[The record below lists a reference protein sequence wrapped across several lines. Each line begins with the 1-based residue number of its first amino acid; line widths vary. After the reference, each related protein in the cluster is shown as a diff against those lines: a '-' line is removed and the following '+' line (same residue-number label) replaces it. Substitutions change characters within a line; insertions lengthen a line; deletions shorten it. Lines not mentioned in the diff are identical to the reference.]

1 MDIFHN
7 IWFDII
13 VIPILVIWSGLYA
26 AAEIAIISVRK
37 SRLQELVE
45 QENKKA
51 KIVLD
56 LLKNHDD
63 FFAIVQIVMTVL
75 PSLASALAGVIA
87 VTHLKPLIEMINI
100 SWIHYY
106 SESISVIVVV
116 AIVSY
121 LTLIIGELVPK
132 SLGLRYAERLSLFFA
147 KFIIFQLKLLHPII
161 KFLSASTNL
170 FTKPLGKNQDVINKD
185 LSEDEFKLLLE
196 EGTKT
201 GVIDKTEHDLIK
213 SIFEFTDT
221 TAKEVMVPR
230 TKVVALNIEDS
241 REEII
246 KIVLEEG
253 FSRLPVYKETID
265 NIIGIIY
272 AKDLIGLLE
281 NKNLIILEDILR
293 PAYFVPDT
301 KKISQI
307 MKDFQSK
314 KIQMAIVLDEFGGFE
329 GIVTMEDILEEI
341 VGEIHDE
348 YDEETNPFE
357 ISPTGALVV
366 DGLLNVSDFNEKF
379 KSYEIPEDEDYDTIG
394 GFVIKCAGR
403 IPDIG
408 EKIFYKDI
416 CFTILK
422 KDERRVSLIKVE
434 KNLSSKEEKNTNFI
448 GVE

>member
-1 MDIFHN
+1 MSVFQS
-7 IWFDII
+7 IWFDFIF
-13 VIPILVIWSGLYA
+13 IPILIIWSGLYA

-45 QENKKA
+45 QDNKKA
-51 KIVLD
+51 KIVQD

-63 FFAIVQIVMTVL
+63 FFAIVQIGMTVL
-75 PSLASALAGVIA
+75 PSLASALAGIIA
-87 VTHLKPLIEMINI
+87 VTHIKPFVDAVDL
-100 SWIHYY
+100 SWLSPY
-106 SESISVIVVV
+106 SESISVIIVV
-116 AIVSY
+116 AVISY

-132 SLGLRYAERLSLFFA
+132 SLGLRYSEELALAFA
-147 KFIIFQLKLLHPII
+147 RFILFQLKMLHPLI

-170 FTKPLGKNQDVINKD
+170 ITKPLDKNKNGSSRD

-221 TAKEVMVPR
+221 TAKEVMIPR
-230 TKVVALNIEDS
+230 TQVIALNIEDNK
-241 REEII
+241 EDIL

-253 FSRLPVYKETID
+253 YSRLPVYKETID

-272 AKDLIGLLE
+272 AKDLISLLE
-281 NKNLIILEDILR
+281 NKNLIILEDIIR

-307 MKDFQSK
+307 MKDFQLK
-314 KIQMAIVLDEFGGFE
+314 KNQIAIVLDEFGGFE

-348 YDEETNPFE
+348 YDEETNPIE

-366 DGLLNVSDFNEKF
+366 DGMLNVADFNEKF
-379 KSYEIPEDEDYDTIG
+379 MSFELPEDEDYDTVG

-403 IPDIG
+403 IPEIN
-408 EKIFYKDI
+408 EKIFYEKMT
-416 CFTILK
+416 FTILK

-434 KNLSSKEEKNTNFI
+434 KGLPEKEGSLS
-448 GVE
+448 

>member
-1 MDIFHN
+1 MSLFQS
-7 IWFDII
+7 IWFDFL
-13 VIPILVIWSGLYA
+13 VIPILIIWSGLYA

-37 SRLQELVE
+37 SRLQELVD
-45 QENKKA
+45 QDNKKA
-51 KIVLD
+51 KLIQD

-63 FFAIVQIVMTVL
+63 FFAIVQIGMTVL
-75 PSLASALAGVIA
+75 PSLASALSGIIA

-100 SWIHYY
+100 GWLHPY
-106 SESISVIVVV
+106 SETIAVIIVV
-116 AIVSY
+116 AIISY

-132 SLGLRYAERLSLFFA
+132 SLGLRYSETLALAFA
-147 KFIIFQLKLLHPII
+147 NFIVFQLKLLLPII

-170 FTKPLGKNQDVINKD
+170 FMKPVDKNQNGTNRNI
-185 LSEDEFKLLLE
+185 SEDEFKLLLE

-221 TAKEVMVPR
+221 TAKEVMIPR
-230 TKVVALNIEDS
+230 TRVVALDIEDS
-241 REEII
+241 REEIL

-253 FSRLPVYKETID
+253 YSRLPVYKETID
-265 NIIGIIY
+265 NIIGIVY
-272 AKDLIGLLE
+272 AKDLISLLE
-281 NKNLIILEDILR
+281 NRHLIILEDIIR

-314 KIQMAIVLDEFGGFE
+314 KNQIALVLDEFGGFE
-329 GIVTMEDILEEI
+329 GIVSMEDILEEI

-348 YDEETNPFE
+348 YDEETKLFE

-366 DGLLNVSDFNEKF
+366 DSMLNVSDFNEKF
-379 KSYEIPEDEDYDTIG
+379 RSYELPEDEDYDTVG

-403 IPDIG
+403 IPDIN
-408 EKIFYKDI
+408 EKIIYKNLT
-416 CFTILK
+416 FTILK
-422 KDERRVSLIKVE
+422 KDERRISLIKLE
-434 KNLSSKEEKNTNFI
+434 KALPEQNEELS
-448 GVE
+448 

>member
-1 MDIFHN
+1 MSIFES
-7 IWFDII
+7 IWFDIF
-13 VIPILVIWSGLYA
+13 VIPILVVWSGIYA
-26 AAEIAIISVRK
+26 AVEIAIISIRK
-37 SRLQELVE
+37 SRLQELIE

-51 KIVLD
+51 KIVMD
-56 LLKNHDD
+56 LLNNHDD
-63 FFAIVQIVMTVL
+63 FFAIVQIGMTVL
-75 PSLASALAGVIA
+75 PSLASALAGIIA
-87 VTHLKPLIEMINI
+87 VTHLKPLIEMINLP
-100 SWIHYY
+100 WLKPY
-106 SESISVIVVV
+106 SETISVVIVV

-132 SLGLRYAERLSLFFA
+132 SLGLKYAESLALSLA
-147 KFIIFQLKLLHPII
+147 KFVMFQSKLFNPII

-170 FTKPLGKNQDVINKD
+170 FTKPLDKNKDAINQD

-221 TAKEVMVPR
+221 TAKEVMIPR
-230 TKVVALNIEDS
+230 TKVIALNIEDS
-241 REEII
+241 REDII
-246 KIVLEEG
+246 KVVLEEG
-253 FSRLPVYKETID
+253 YSRMPVYRETID
-265 NIIGIIY
+265 NIVGIIY
-272 AKDLIGLLE
+272 AKDLIGLME
-281 NKNLIILEDILR
+281 NKNLIILEDIIR

-307 MKDFQSK
+307 MKDFQAK

-348 YDEETNPFE
+348 YDEETKPFE

-403 IPDIG
+403 IPEVG
-408 EKIFYKDI
+408 EKILYKDI
-416 CFTILK
+416 CFTILR
-422 KDERRVSLIKVE
+422 KDERRISVIKVE
-434 KNLSSKEEKNTNFI
+434 KNLNMKEEKNTN
-448 GVE
+448 